1 MSTVPND
8 SGNFGLSSRLS
19 RQQYN
24 KLIKTEFCSTNISF
38 LIPEVTEVKDNT
50 MFLRESSS
58 SEISPRLQPKYLSKT
73 QVSHIHVYQME
84 GSMLPHYW
92 R

>member
-8 SGNFGLSSRLS
+8 SGNFGLSSRFS

-24 KLIKTEFCSTNISF
+24 KLIKKEFCSTNISL

-58 SEISPRLQPKYLSKT
+58 SEISPQLRPKYLSKSVT
-73 QVSHIHVYQME
+73 HTRVSNGGKHAPTLLEVK
-84 GSMLPHYW
+84 
-92 R
+92 